1 MKEKYCRQKYLL
13 ETNYGD
19 IHLKTKPISRHEYL
33 LLQDFYIPY
42 NLFDCNDLCVRKID
56 ISFLDASTD
65 TLYDF
70 EQVVEKMVD
79 IDELVI
85 VDDRPDFTNPII
97 RKYAYSTIKA
107 YVLMFNQYGIKSIT
121 VRVMEHQRENIQVA
135 M

>member
-19 IHLKTKPISRHEYL
+19 IRLQVKPISRQEYV

-56 ISFLDASTD
+56 TSFLDASTD

-70 EQVVEKMVD
+70 ERVVEKMAD

-97 RKYAYSTIKA
+97 RKYAYSTMKA
-107 YVLMFNQYGIKSIT
+107 YVLMFNQYGIKSIS
-121 VRVMEHQRENIQVA
+121 VRVLEHQSKDMQAAV
-135 M
+135 